1 MDEVVTLE
9 LDDLS
14 AGMGALTSAMG
25 GALAEAAAVCLE
37 DRGHADPIQLHLRK
51 IEVPQ
56 FLLTRPSVTE
66 ALRRTHNDMERATE
80 HGACGVAIILV
91 RNLTGLTVVSQSK
104 KGTGFDYWIGPE
116 EEDED
121 SLPFQS
127 TARLEVSGILHG
139 TASQFATR
147 IKKKLEQTKASDSTK
162 LIAYAVVVEFGR
174 PQAEV
179 GER

>member
-1 MDEVVTLE
+1 MEEIVTLD

-14 AGMGALTSAMG
+14 AGMPALTSAMG
-25 GALAEAAAVCLE
+25 GVLAEAAAVCLE
-37 DRGHADPIQLHLRK
+37 DRGHSDPIQLHLKK

-56 FLLTRPSVTE
+56 YLLTRPAVSE
-66 ALRRTHNDMERATE
+66 AMRRTHNDMERATE
-80 HGACGVAIILV
+80 HGACGVAIILL
-91 RNLTGLTVVSQSK
+91 RKLTGLTVVRQSK

-116 EEDED
+116 EDENT
-121 SLPFQS
+121 LPFQT

-139 TASQFATR
+139 TASQFASR
-147 IKKKLEQTKASDSTK
+147 VKKKLEQTKASDSTK
-162 LIAYAVVVEFGR
+162 LTAYAVVVEFGR